1 MFKLLS
7 RLGFFALVAASVLSM
22 AVLVVAQTNSKSDS
36 NKSEVEK
43 LFDGKSLNGWDG
55 DKKIWKVVDGAIV
68 GETSN
73 DYKLKQN
80 SFLIY
85 KGDQLED
92 FELTIKFRISGER
105 ANSGIQF
112 RSTDR
117 GDFSVGGYQ
126 SDIDITGRFN
136 GILYEERGRGILA
149 QRGKK
154 VVIDENG
161 KKEVSDLDFDEE
173 KFKASVKMDQW
184 NEYTISAKG
193 NHIVQKINGI
203 TTVDLTDKQAE
214 KASMKG
220 ILALQIHVGPPMK
233 VEFKDIA
240 LKRMKTE

>member
-1 MFKLLS
+1 MPYLLT
-7 RLGFFALVAASVLSM
+7 RLGFLALITGSVLST
-22 AVLVVAQTNSKSDS
+22 ATLVVAQTNSKSDS
-36 NKSEVEK
+36 DHPKVEK
-43 LFDGKSLNGWDG
+43 LFDGKSLDGWDG

-68 GETSN
+68 GETSS

-85 KGDQLED
+85 KGDPLED
-92 FELTIKFRISGER
+92 FELSIKFRISGTR

-117 GDFSVGGYQ
+117 GEYSVGGYQ

-154 VVIDENG
+154 VVIDEKG
-161 KKEVSDLDFDEE
+161 KKDVADLDFDEE

-184 NEYTISAKG
+184 NEYTISANG
-193 NHIVQKINGI
+193 THIVQKINGI
-203 TTVDLTDKQAE
+203 TTVDLMDKQAE

-233 VEFKDIA
+233 VEFKDIQ
-240 LKRMKTE
+240 LKRMKTK